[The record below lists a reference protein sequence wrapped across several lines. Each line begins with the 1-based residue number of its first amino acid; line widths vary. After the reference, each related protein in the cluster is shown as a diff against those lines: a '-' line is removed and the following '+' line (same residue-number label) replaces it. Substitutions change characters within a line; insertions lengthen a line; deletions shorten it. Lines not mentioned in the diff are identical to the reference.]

1 MAASTKEATRPAKE
15 AIVLDS
21 DTGESD
27 VEVVETGETT
37 PETHDDAEYKEP
49 VAVDE
54 EADRQA
60 EQQTKVKDP
69 AASSKP
75 KDEKEAKKLLRKA
88 LLDVVRKTRIYT
100 DAIEKGLKDHAAAQG
115 LLEEEDETE
124 PDAAAIKGGKKRGRR
139 TSGNATPKKKPR
151 KQDVPPLFLPQSKL
165 ITGGTLKNYQ
175 LDGQNWLIQR
185 YIFAM
190 HGAILADEMGTGKTL
205 QSITLL
211 AFIQEEIHKA
221 EVKATDKPSIVI
233 LPKAVLYNWA
243 LELER
248 FAPSLPVLVYTGNKD
263 ERAEIR
269 RSRLGLRGLMNQP
282 PRARKQP
289 MPIILVTYQIMM
301 NDINWLKELNY
312 DAIICDEAHKAKG
325 LNGRTLACL
334 KQLKGDFRLLLTGTP
349 LQNNLTE
356 LYALLS
362 FILPNV
368 FNDQELFESQFD
380 FSEITTSD
388 GSKLSE
394 QEEVTLLVAQLQS
407 ILKPFLLRRCK
418 KDVIKDLP
426 LKKEYVLT
434 APLTAR
440 QKEMTEAAVKGDLRD
455 FLSGNAS
462 AETKEASPSKR
473 PRRKRGGDAD
483 IIDLSLLTDA
493 EDNSTPRRR
502 TRGARKSYVDALP
515 DAADD
520 DEFEEQLH
528 ERQEREAL
536 EEQRRALAKAT
547 AKAST
552 ATSLVHKKTKWNSA
566 MTNLRQIANHPLQ
579 KYDDRAQNADPEDI
593 VNLSGKMMLLDRVL
607 PELFRRKHKVLL
619 FSQFTTMLDLLD
631 EYIELRGWDR
641 YRIDGRGGHGADQD
655 EINQFNT
662 APFSEDSANIFLL
675 STRAG
680 GVGLNL
686 IGADTVIIFDSDWNP
701 QNDLQA
707 MDRAHRIGQTKPV
720 LVFRLASAN
729 TVEQTILASATK
741 KRKLERVVL
750 GNGTFRSTPSIERPA
765 DESARP
771 DTYGGDAKDI
781 LNKAKGKKTGGTS
794 RKKDDAMRQLAQQ
807 LLQAEGERIS
817 LADSGSEIL
826 TDEQLNTLLDRSDNA
841 MKSVD
846 SSEAQKGATFEV
858 VETIEEETVQQT
870 NILDDLLGE
879 EGDPAASTAN
889 TTDDEE

>member
-1 MAASTKEATRPAKE
+1 MQTTSTRPAN
-15 AIVLDS
+15 AAATIVLDS
-21 DTGESD
+21 DTADSD
-27 VEVVETGETT
+27 NDAVIVETGETT

-49 VAVDE
+49 IAVDE

-60 EQQTKVKDP
+60 EQARGKDQAVP
-69 AASSKP
+69 SSRP

-88 LLDVVRKTRIYT
+88 LLDVVEKTRHYT
-100 DAIEKGLKDHAAAQG
+100 EAIEKDLKAAAAAQG
-115 LLEEEDETE
+115 LPDEEEDGTE
-124 PDAAAIKGGKKRGRR
+124 PAATTGKGNKRGRR
-139 TSGNATPKKKPR
+139 TSGTSTPKKKPK
-151 KQDVPPLFLPQSKL
+151 KQDVPPLFLPQSGL
-165 ITGGTLKNYQ
+165 ITGGTLKPYQ
-175 LDGQNWLIQR
+175 LDGQNWMIQR
-185 YIFAM
+185 YIYAM

-205 QSITLL
+205 QSISLL
-211 AFIQEEIHKA
+211 AFIHEKIHEA
-221 EVKATDKPSIVI
+221 EKNSTDRPSIVI

-263 ERAEIR
+263 ERAELR
-269 RSRLGLRGLMNQP
+269 RSRLGLRGMMNQP
-282 PRARKQP
+282 PRARKEP

-362 FILPNV
+362 FILPHV
-368 FNDQELFESQFD
+368 FNDQDLFESQFD

-394 QEEVTLLVAQLQS
+394 QEEVTLLVAQLQN

-440 QKEMTEAAVKGDLRD
+440 QKEMTEAAVNGELRD
-455 FLSGNAS
+455 FLSGQAPS
-462 AETKEASPSKR
+462 TRETPKQEETTPGKR
-473 PRRKRGGDAD
+473 PRRRRGGDAA
-483 IIDLSLLTDA
+483 IIDLSLLADD

-520 DEFEEQLH
+520 DEFERQLH
-528 ERQEREAL
+528 KRQEQEAL
-536 EEQRRALAKAT
+536 EEQQRALAKAT
-547 AKAST
+547 AQAQT

-579 KYDDRAQNADPEDI
+579 KYDDRDPNADPEDI

-631 EYIELRGWDR
+631 EYIELRGWNR
-641 YRIDGRGGHGADQD
+641 YRIDGRGGHGANQD
-655 EINQFNT
+655 EINEFNT
-662 APFSEDSANIFLL
+662 APFSDDTANVFLL

-686 IGADTVIIFDSDWNP
+686 VGADTVIIFDSDWNP

-750 GNGTFRSTPSIERPA
+750 GN
-765 DESARP
+765 
-771 DTYGGDAKDI
+771 DTLAGDAQDI
-781 LNKAKGKKTGGTS
+781 LNKAKGKKTGGSTK
-794 RKKDDAMRQLAQQ
+794 KKDDAMRQLAQQ

-817 LADSGSEIL
+817 LADAGAEIL

-841 MKSVD
+841 MKSTD
-846 SSEAQKGATFEV
+846 SSEAKKGATFEV

-879 EGDPAASTAN
+879 EGDHASTAN
-889 TTDDEE
+889 TSDDEQ